1 MLVIYLNGLIINIS
15 TFHPS
20 ISIRLS
26 DLTIIIVDYE
36 KLNDYGVLSKYE
48 INSFP
53 SVMYLKNNGDY
64 KKYQFSS
71 QSKRELDYHKIEKF
85 LDSVDQDNGTW
96 EKLKKV

>member
-1 MLVIYLNGLIINIS
+1 MK
-15 TFHPS
+15 
-20 ISIRLS
+20 
-26 DLTIIIVDYE
+26 

-53 SVMYLKNNGDY
+53 SVMYLKTMGII
-64 KKYQFSS
+64 KYQFSS

-96 EKLKKV
+96 EKLKKSDRY